1 VPDFELVT
9 DLAPAGDQPEAIA
22 ALAEGLERGDRF
34 QTLLGITGSGKSFTI
49 ANVIANAQRPTL
61 VLAPNKS
68 LAAQLASE
76 FRELF
81 PKNRVEYF
89 VSYYDY
95 YQPEAYLPTTDTYIE
110 KDSSIND
117 EIDRLRH
124 SATSALL
131 TRRDVIIVASVSA
144 IYGLG
149 SPEQYGKQLLM
160 LSPGDERDQREIL
173 RRLVELQYE
182 RNDFAFARNKFRV
195 RGDTIEVFPA
205 YEERAVRIQLFG
217 DEVERICSVDPLT
230 GEIVEE
236 LEMLA
241 LFPAS
246 HYVTDEERLAQAIQ
260 GIQAELAER
269 LAELESQSKLLEAQ
283 RLRMRT
289 SYDLEMLREVGSC
302 SGVENYSMHL
312 DGRQRHQP
320 PYTLLDYF
328 PDDWLCIVDESHVAI
343 PQLHGQFEGDR
354 SRKTTL
360 VDHGFRLPSA
370 MDNRPLRFEEFTE
383 RVNQVVFMSATPS
396 AYERETST
404 QIVEQVVRPTGLID
418 PEVIVKPTKGQ
429 IDDLIAE
436 INGRTEVDA
445 RVLVTT
451 LTKKMSEDLTDYLL
465 ELGIRV
471 RYLHSEIDTLERI
484 EILRSLRL
492 GEFDVLVGI
501 NLLREGLDLPE
512 VSLVAIL
519 DADKEGFLRSAT
531 SLIQTIGRAARNVDG
546 QVIMYADQMT
556 DSMRHAISETMR
568 RRQKQLAY
576 NEQHGIDPQTVRKK
590 VTDILEMIRMRDD
603 GTDGRSTSGR
613 GRGRGRGARARAPVA
628 DRLDLP
634 RDELGRLIQS
644 LTDEMQDAAR
654 DLRFEEAARLRDEIH
669 ELKRELREVS

>member
-1 VPDFELVT
+1 MPLFELVT
-9 DLAPAGDQPEAIA
+9 DMEPAGDQPEAIA
-22 ALAEGLERGDRF
+22 ALGRGLDNGDKF

-49 ANVIANAQRPTL
+49 ANVINNAQRPTL

-68 LAAQLASE
+68 LAAQLAAE
-76 FRELF
+76 FREMF

-160 LSPGDERDQREIL
+160 LNPGDERDQRDIL

-182 RNDFAFARNKFRV
+182 RNDFGFTRNKFRV

-236 LEMLA
+236 LDALA

-246 HYVTDEERLAQAIQ
+246 HYVTDEERLAQAIE
-260 GIQAELAER
+260 GIQTELAER
-269 LAELESQSKLLEAQ
+269 LAELEGQSKLLEAQ

-312 DGRQRHQP
+312 DGRQRHEP

-328 PDDWLCIVDESHVAI
+328 PKDWLCIVDESHVAI

-354 SRKTTL
+354 SRKDTL
-360 VDHGFRLPSA
+360 VEHGFRLPSA

-418 PEVIVKPTKGQ
+418 PEIIVKPTKGQ
-429 IDDLIAE
+429 IDDLVAE
-436 INGRTEVDA
+436 INGRTDVDA

-576 NEQHGIDPQTVRKK
+576 NEEHGIDPQTVRKK

-603 GTDGRSTSGR
+603 GEGGSSGGR
-613 GRGRGRGARARAPVA
+613 GRGRGRGARGRAPVA

-634 RDELGRLIQS
+634 KDELGRLIQS

>member
-1 VPDFELVT
+1 VPDFEIVT
-9 DLAPAGDQPEAIA
+9 DLAPAGDQPEAID
-22 ALAEGLERGDRF
+22 ALASGLDRGERF

-49 ANVIANAQRPTL
+49 ANVIARAQRPTL

-68 LAAQLASE
+68 LAAQLAAE

-95 YQPEAYLPTTDTYIE
+95 YQPEAYIPSTDTYIE

-131 TRRDVIIVASVSA
+131 TRRDVVIVASVSA

-160 LSPGDERDQREIL
+160 LGRGDQRDQRDIL

-205 YEERAVRIQLFG
+205 YEEKAVRIQLFG
-217 DEVERICSVDPLT
+217 DDVERICAVDPLT
-230 GEIVEE
+230 GEVVEE
-236 LEMLA
+236 LDSLA

-246 HYVTDEERLAQAIQ
+246 HYVTDEERLVQAID
-260 GIQAELAER
+260 GIEAELKER
-269 LAELESQSKLLEAQ
+269 LAELEAQGKLLEAQ

-289 SYDLEMLREVGSC
+289 NYDLEMLREVGSC
-302 SGVENYSMHL
+302 AGVENYSMHL
-312 DGRQRHQP
+312 DGRHRHQP

-328 PDDWLCIVDESHVAI
+328 PDDWLCVVDESHVAI

-354 SRKTTL
+354 SRKETL
-360 VDHGFRLPSA
+360 VAHGFRLPSA

-383 RVNQVVFMSATPS
+383 RVNQVLFMSATPGS
-396 AYERETST
+396 YEREVSS

-418 PEVIVKPTKGQ
+418 PEIVVKPTKGQ
-429 IDDLIAE
+429 IDDLVAE
-436 INGRTEVDA
+436 IRARTEVDA

-451 LTKKMSEDLTDYLL
+451 LTKKMAEDLTDYLL

-471 RYLHSEIDTLERI
+471 RYLHSEVDTLERV
-484 EILRSLRL
+484 EILRALRL

-519 DADKEGFLRSAT
+519 DADKEGFLRSST

-576 NEQHGIDPQTVRKK
+576 NAEHGIDPQTVRKK
-590 VTDILEMIRMRDD
+590 VTDILEMIRMREGDD
-603 GTDGRSTSGR
+603 TAAPR
-613 GRGRGRGARARAPVA
+613 GRGRGRGARSRSAAA
-628 DRLDLP
+628 ERLDLP
-634 RDELGRLIQS
+634 RDELARLIQN

-669 ELKRELREVS
+669 ELKRELREVG